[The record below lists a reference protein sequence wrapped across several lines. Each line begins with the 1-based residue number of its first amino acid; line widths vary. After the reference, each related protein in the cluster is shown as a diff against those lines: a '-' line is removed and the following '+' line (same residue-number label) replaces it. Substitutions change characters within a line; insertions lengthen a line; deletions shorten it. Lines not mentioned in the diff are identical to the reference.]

1 MFTHM
6 NLWGTKSLCMWNVSG
21 TSGQGGWVCDEYVSY
36 FYAMVTRLPA
46 QLEGGRTCWG
56 FPFQDF
62 PFVTVRDTA
71 EELSS
76 WISGNLWQRLCPLR
90 LSRKQNEAES
100 GCQIQP

>member
-1 MFTHM
+1 
-6 NLWGTKSLCMWNVSG
+6 MWNVSG
-21 TSGQGGWVCDEYVSY
+21 TSEQGGWVCDEYVSY

-76 WISGNLWQRLCPLR
+76 
-90 LSRKQNEAES
+90 
-100 GCQIQP
+100 